1 MAELG
6 AWDTSAFWEQD
17 NLELGAIPSSFEI
30 ACGDEDLVENVATPE
45 TSKFLTEQL
54 EAFMQRKAQSPDP
67 QPTSTDS
74 DGALYLPTPPHHIRV
89 LKLAP
94 GPMEAPLIAALEQ
107 ISVEF
112 DYTRDSSGWRLPCS
126 FGMSFTKQKKVPYT
140 AISYCWGDDNFIRPI
155 TVSGHPK
162 MITIT
167 LDGILRHLR
176 DPEKEVTLWADQLCI
191 NQQSPADKESQVKL
205 MGMVYTK
212 SCNTVIW
219 LGKEPGEE
227 AFKALQGLSQ
237 ATMGREELLDEE
249 LEHLRRPKGEDAETM
264 LSLRALLKQPWFQ
277 RTWIIQE
284 AVLSRE
290 LYLMAGRDTISWED
304 FAGYCMGIHE
314 LGIFDDEVDVK
325 GKSGLEVAAEIYSAK
340 NYFDTSNGTES
351 MFRWLVDTRYAGVKE
366 PVDKVYGVL
375 GLCDSDVV
383 PEYSKPKE
391 KLYAEVA
398 LHETKQAIAAID
410 NRIAAGDQDLRMV
423 QHNMTSILACID
435 HDTDP
440 STSKLPSW
448 VPDWSKPRITTAL
461 AYRTSCLA
469 HYRPG
474 NTNGQAVFKVSESGM
489 VLRVLAQHQDKITH
503 LSEVFSDDPQ
513 LSVKDPLNTNS
524 ALLTC
529 INFFQQQHPA
539 KSSNPAYFESPEFWH
554 SFCSTLVAGKDDI
567 EGKNTCSEAYTEI
580 LSFFCDQLSAS
591 TPTFPGQTYTARQK
605 RPAKRGGLTFEHFK
619 SGKNGRAFRALNTA
633 LGHALKGRRL
643 CWTER
648 GFVGLVGG
656 FARGGDEIFTIPGC
670 AVPFVMRSAEGEE
683 GRDVDEKKY
692 TLVGESYVHGLVE
705 DVRKDFVHS
714 DAMGWVSIV

>member
-17 NLELGAIPSSFEI
+17 NPELGAIPSGFEI
-30 ACGDEDLVENVATPE
+30 ACGDEALVENVATPE

-54 EAFMQRKAQSPDP
+54 TAFMKRKTQAPDP
-67 QPTSTDS
+67 TPGPTDANST
-74 DGALYLPTPPHHIRV
+74 LYQLTPPHHIRV
-89 LKLAP
+89 LKLGP
-94 GPMEAPLIAALEQ
+94 GPMDAPLIATLEQ

-126 FGMSFTKQKKVPYT
+126 FGISFIKQKKVPYT

-155 TVSGHPK
+155 TVSGHSK

-191 NQQSPADKESQVKL
+191 NQQSPADQESQVKL

-212 SCNTVIW
+212 SRNTVIW
-219 LGKEPGEE
+219 LGKEPGKE

-237 ATMGREELLDEE
+237 ATMGSEELLDEE
-249 LEHLRRPKGEDAETM
+249 LKHLRRPKGEDAETM
-264 LSLRALLKQPWFQ
+264 LSLRALLRQPWFQ

-304 FAGYCMGIHE
+304 FAGYCMGIHD
-314 LGIFDDEVDVK
+314 LGIFDDEFDVK
-325 GKSGLEVAAEIYSAK
+325 GKSGLAVAAEIYSAK
-340 NYFDTSNGTES
+340 NYSDTSNGTES
-351 MFRWLVDTRYAGVKE
+351 MFRWLVDTRYAGVEK

-383 PEYSKPKE
+383 PDYSKPKE
-391 KLYAEVA
+391 KLYGEVA
-398 LHETKQAIAAID
+398 LHEVKQAVAAID

-440 STSKLPSW
+440 GTSKLSSW
-448 VPDWSKPRITTAL
+448 VPDWSKPRITVAL

-474 NTNGQAVFKVSESGM
+474 NTNGQAVFRISESDM
-489 VLRVLAQHQDKITH
+489 IIHVLAKPQDKITQ
-503 LSEVFSDDPQ
+503 LSEVFNDPH
-513 LSVKDPLNTNS
+513 LSLQDPLNTN
-524 ALLTC
+524 ATLQNC
-529 INFFQQQHPA
+529 IDFLQQPHPA
-539 KSSNPAYFESPEFWH
+539 KPSISSYFSNSQFWH

-580 LSFFCDQLSAS
+580 FSFFCDQLSTS
-591 TPTFPGQTYTARQK
+591 TPGQTYTARQK
-605 RPAKRGGLTFEHFK
+605 RPAKRGVLTFEHFQ
-619 SGKNGRAFRALNTA
+619 SGKNGRTFRALNTA
-633 LGHALKGRRL
+633 LRNALKGRRL
-643 CWTER
+643 CWTEK
-648 GFVGLVGG
+648 GFVALVGG
-656 FARGGDEIFTIPGC
+656 FAKGGDQVLTVPGC
-670 AVPFVMRSAEGEE
+670 AVPFVMRRAENGGENI
-683 GRDVDEKKY
+683 GEKRY

-705 DVRKDFVHS
+705 DVRKDFVPS
-714 DAMGWVSIV
+714 DAMEWVSIV